1 MTEQD
6 LDTSYTAL
14 CNAVTRVGEQRAP
27 LFLAM
32 LALSLLARQGSC
44 DEALSLIAQAE
55 AQSAS

>member
-14 CNAVTRVGEQRAP
+14 AEAISRVGEERAS

-32 LALSLLARQGSC
+32 LALSLLARQPNAEQVL
-44 DEALSLIAQAE
+44 DLIAQAE
-55 AQSAS
+55 QNCTV